1 MRPKLHF
8 TPRTGWTNDPNGL
21 FFDGNVY
28 HLFAQHNPDATVWG
42 PMHWLHATSP
52 DLLHWTE
59 RGISLFPN
67 ELGTMF
73 SGSMVRDPANTA
85 GFGTNAYVAMFTQHG
100 ATQTQSLAY
109 SIDGHHFTCYPGNPI
124 VENPGI
130 ADFRDPK
137 VFWDDARKRWAM
149 ALAARDHIQFYASP
163 NLKCWLKTGEWVME
177 DLRFYGDV
185 LECPDLFELSGDGLN
200 AWALTM
206 SVGASGVLG
215 GGKVWYLLGAYDGET
230 FHPFQNEKPR
240 RLDVGPDDYAGVTFN
255 GLTECVYIGWAAN
268 PAYADTVPDANGYRG
283 QMTLPRRLSLV
294 KTVAGPRVA
303 AMPVLPDAVAETV
316 SGGYGLPDAPLA
328 LRLVAEDGFH
338 AAFENDRGERLAF
351 GLDEQG
357 FWLDRRGAGT
367 KGFSETFDRLSFV
380 RAERAHSGQ
389 ADVLATLDGGI
400 LELYADGGLI
410 CATMLAFP
418 SGAYDRLRLEGAK
431 ELSIIKLGI

>member
-21 FFDGNVY
+21 FFDGEVY

-52 DLLHWTE
+52 DLLRWTE

-85 GFGTNAYVAMFTQHG
+85 GFGANAYVAMFTQHG
-100 ATQTQSLAY
+100 AAQTQSLAY
-109 SIDGHHFTCYPGNPI
+109 SADGHHFTCYPGNPV

-137 VFWDDARKRWAM
+137 VFWDVARKRWAM
-149 ALAARDHIQFYASP
+149 ALAAHDRIRFYASP
-163 NLKCWLKTGEWVME
+163 DLKRWTNTGEWVME
-177 DLRFYGDV
+177 DIRSYGDV
-185 LECPDLFELSGDGLN
+185 LECPDLFELSGDGLT
-200 AWALTM
+200 AWVLTI
-206 SVGASGVLG
+206 SVGAPGVLG

-230 FHPFQNEKPR
+230 FRPFKNEKPR
-240 RLDVGPDDYAGVTFN
+240 RLDAGPDDYAGVTFN
-255 GLTECVYIGWAAN
+255 GLAERVYVGWAAN
-268 PAYADTVPDANGYRG
+268 PAYADKVPDTDGYRG

-294 KTVAGPRVA
+294 KTAAGPRVA
-303 AMPVLPDAVAETV
+303 AMPVLSDAVVENI
-316 SGGYGLPDAPLA
+316 SDGYALPDAPFA
-328 LRLVAEDGFH
+328 LRLIAEDGFR
-338 AAFENDRGERLAF
+338 ADFENDSGERLAF

-357 FWLDRRGAGT
+357 VWLDRRSAGA

-380 RAERAHSGQ
+380 RAERLRSGP
-389 ADVLATLDGGI
+389 ADVLAALDGGI
-400 LELYADGGLI
+400 LELYVDGGLI
-410 CATMLAFP
+410 CMTMLAFP
-418 SGAYDRLRLEGAK
+418 SAAYSRLRVEGNVAN
-431 ELSIIKLGI
+431 LSPKAR